1 MDIPTLHHYLDDPYD
16 AAVWL
21 CGLGIVDV
29 RRGHGN
35 LLGMAAAGVPLDLL
49 AVLVTQLERHLPGCA
64 DPDMTLHNL
73 ERFVAAARNPL
84 AIGTFFER
92 DPQALPTLLQILSA
106 SQYLSD
112 LLVSDPEGFDLVR
125 LTDGQ
130 PVARQALVDELTAEI
145 AALEHETVVL
155 RALRRFK
162 RRETLR
168 IAYGDIVREQ
178 SLRTVT
184 TQISFVADALVEAA
198 FQAARRKFRALRGDP
213 IGPDGEP
220 ARFVVLGLGKLGGL
234 ELNYS
239 SDIDLIFLCESE
251 GETNGPRPV
260 ANIEFFDVV
269 ARELV
274 RLLTERTEL
283 GSVYRVDMRLRPE
296 GARGPMVMG
305 VDAAMRYYDNRGR
318 TWERQAYIKARPIAG
333 DLPLGREF
341 LESLAPWVYRRY
353 LSHAD
358 ISGIKALKRRIE
370 QASHGRG
377 KGDSPIFADT
387 KIGTLPATPESVP
400 AGSERAGSEPVPIF
414 SHPHGAG
421 GARDVKTGRGGIR
434 DIEFAIQFLQLLN
447 GGDLPE
453 LRTGNTLEALAQLD
467 RAGCLTNQE
476 RSILEENYTFLRKI
490 EHRLQIMLDLQTHLL
505 PEKHADLAKLALR
518 MGYATNEDRSALEA
532 FLADFRGKT
541 ELNRKILD
549 HLLHD
554 AFGDARQS
562 QAEVDLVLDPDPP
575 PEQIVE
581 VLGKYRFRDVK
592 QAYKN
597 LMSLAEERIR
607 FLSTRRCQH
616 FLAAIAPQLLAAIAE
631 TPDPD
636 STLVNL
642 DQVSGSL
649 GGKGA
654 LWELFSFNP
663 PSLRLYVELCAY
675 SPYLSGILTSNPG
688 MIDGLMDSL
697 VLDKLPTRES
707 MERQLTELCHA
718 AEDIDPILQSF
729 KNDQQLCV
737 GVRDIL
743 GKEDVQATTGAL
755 SDIAEAC
762 LAQIAA
768 REHARLVARLGQ
780 PTIAEGRRA
789 GKPCE
794 MVILAL
800 GKFGGR
806 EMNYHSDLD
815 IIFLYEA
822 DGQTVA
828 ALETK
833 RKKRTDENL
842 PHASSA
848 MPRLSAKSPPSPS
861 FSPAIQTTTN
871 QHFFSELGQ
880 RIIKAASRL
889 TSYGRLYEVDARL
902 RPTGKS
908 GALATTFD
916 EFARYFTEGGGQL
929 WERQALCKARAV
941 YGSLRA
947 AKGAFAA
954 VAESAFTRR
963 WRRCDAAEIR
973 QMRQRLE
980 ESVAAAGDLKRGPGG
995 IVDVEFLVQM
1005 LQLKHAHGNPRLRVA
1020 NTLAA
1025 LGELQRAGL
1034 LSAGDFEVLDASYR
1048 LLRTIEGR
1056 LRLMNSAA
1064 RDQLPQDPVELTK
1077 LANLLHYPSS
1087 DGLLADYGNA
1097 TRQIR
1102 SQFDRIFAAEAG
1114 DG

>member
-1 MDIPTLHHYLDDPYD
+1 MNIPTLCQYLDIPSD
-16 AAVWL
+16 AADWL
-21 CGLGIVDV
+21 RGLGIVDV
-29 RRGHGN
+29 RRAHGN
-35 LLGMAAAGVPLDLL
+35 LVGMAACGVTLDLL
-49 AVLVTQLERHLPGCA
+49 SVIATQLEQHLPGCA
-64 DPDMTLHNL
+64 DPDMALHNL
-73 ERFVAAARNPL
+73 ERFVQAARNPL
-84 AIGTFFER
+84 SAGTLFER
-92 DPQALPTLLQILSA
+92 DPHAMPTLLQILST

-112 LLVSDPEGFDLVR
+112 LLVTDPEGFDLVR
-125 LTDGQ
+125 MTDGL
-130 PVARQALVDELTAEI
+130 PVAREALVDELTAEI
-145 AALEHETVVL
+145 ASLDHETFVL
-155 RALRRFK
+155 RSLRRFK

-178 SLRTVT
+178 SLQTVT
-184 TQISFVADALVEAA
+184 RQISFLADAIVES
-198 FQAARRKFRALRGDP
+198 ALRAAMRKLQLLRGVP
-213 IGPDGEP
+213 IGPDGRP

-251 GETNGPRPV
+251 GQTDGRRPIS
-260 ANIEFFDVV
+260 NIEFFNLVG
-269 ARELV
+269 RELI

-283 GSVYRVDMRLRPE
+283 GAVYRVDMRLRPE

-305 VDAAMRYYDNRGR
+305 VDAAMRYYDTRGR
-318 TWERQAYIKARPIAG
+318 TWERQAYIKSRPIAG
-333 DLPLGREF
+333 DLSLGDEF
-341 LESLAPWVYRRY
+341 LGSLAPWVYRRY

-370 QASHGRG
+370 EAAR
-377 KGDSPIFADT
+377 
-387 KIGTLPATPESVP
+387 V
-400 AGSERAGSEPVPIF
+400 
-414 SHPHGAG
+414 G
-421 GARDVKTGRGGIR
+421 GARDVKTGHGGIR
-434 DIEFAIQFLQLLN
+434 DIEFVIQFLQLLN

-453 LRTGNTLEALAQLD
+453 LRTGNTLEALSQLE
-467 RAGCLTNQE
+467 RAGCLTNLE
-476 RSILEENYTFLRKI
+476 WSILEKNYSFLRKI
-490 EHRLQIMLDLQTHLL
+490 EHRLQIMLDLQTHVL
-505 PEKHADLAKLALR
+505 PEKHDDLAKLALR
-518 MGYATNEDRSALEA
+518 MGYTTTEEETALEA
-532 FLADFRGKT
+532 FLADYRGKT

-554 AFGDARQS
+554 AFSDTRQS

-575 PEQIVE
+575 QERIVE
-581 VLGKYRFRDVK
+581 VLAKYRFRDVK
-592 QAYKN
+592 QAYRN

-607 FLSTRRCQH
+607 FLSTRRCRH
-616 FLAAIAPQLLAAIAE
+616 FLASIAPQLLAAIAD
-631 TPDPD
+631 TADPD

-642 DQVSGSL
+642 DKVSDSL

-697 VLDKLPTRES
+697 VLDKLPTRETL
-707 MERQLTELCHA
+707 ERELTELCRA

-743 GKEDVQATTGAL
+743 GKQDIQATTGSLA
-755 SDIAEAC
+755 DIAETC

-768 REHARLVARLGQ
+768 REYGRLTDRFGQ
-780 PTIAEGRRA
+780 PTIGEGRRA

-815 IIFLYEA
+815 IIFVYEA
-822 DGQTVA
+822 EGQTVA
-828 ALETK
+828 DFEVKPNKARRGKGTE
-833 RKKRTDENL
+833 EI
-842 PHASSA
+842 S
-848 MPRLSAKSPPSPS
+848 PRSFSMEPDFSAKSPPSS
-861 FSPAIQTTTN
+861 FATARQTTTN

-880 RIIKAASRL
+880 RIIKATGRL
-889 TSYGRLYEVDARL
+889 TSYGRLYEVDVRL

-916 EFARYFTEGGGQL
+916 EFTRYFSAGGGQL
-929 WERQALCKARAV
+929 WERQALCKARVV
-941 YGSLRA
+941 YGSPRA
-947 AKGAFAA
+947 SKAALSA
-954 VAESAFTRR
+954 VAESAFAKP
-963 WRRCDAAEIR
+963 WRREDAVAIR
-973 QMRQRLE
+973 QMRERLQ
-980 ESVAAAGDLKRGPGG
+980 ESAAAAGDLKRGPGG

-1005 LQLKHAHGNPRLRVA
+1005 LQLEHARGNARLRVS
-1020 NTLAA
+1020 NTLDA
-1025 LGELQRAGL
+1025 LAELQQAGL
-1034 LSAGDFEVLDASYR
+1034 LSIDDFELFDVSYR

-1056 LRLMNSAA
+1056 LRLMNSTA

-1087 DGLLADYGNA
+1087 DGLLTDYENA

-1102 SQFDRIFAAEAG
+1102 RRFDRIFADEAAAG
-1114 DG
+1114 

>member
-1 MDIPTLHHYLDDPYD
+1 MDIPTLRHYLDDPYD

-29 RRGHGN
+29 RRGQGN
-35 LLGMAAAGVPLDLL
+35 LLGMATAGVPLDLL
-49 AVLVTQLERHLPGCA
+49 AGICTQLERHLPGCA

-92 DPQALPTLLQILSA
+92 DPQAMPTLLQILSA

-130 PVARQALVDELTAEI
+130 PVARQALVGELTAET

-198 FQAARRKFRALRGDP
+198 FQAARRKFRAVRGTP
-213 IGPDGEP
+213 TRPDGEP

-239 SDIDLIFLCESE
+239 SDIDLIFLCESD
-251 GETNGPRPV
+251 GQTNGPRPIS
-260 ANIEFFDVV
+260 NIEFFDLV

-305 VDAAMRYYDNRGR
+305 VEAATRYYDNRGR

-333 DLPLGREF
+333 DLSLGREF
-341 LESLAPWVYRRY
+341 LESLAPWIYRRY

-370 QASHGRG
+370 QASH
-377 KGDSPIFADT
+377 DS
-387 KIGTLPATPESVP
+387 
-400 AGSERAGSEPVPIF
+400 
-414 SHPHGAG
+414 GA
-421 GARDVKTGRGGIR
+421 ARDVKTGRGGIR
-434 DIEFAIQFLQLLN
+434 DIEFVIQFLQLLN

-453 LRTGNTLEALAQLD
+453 VRTGNTLEALVQLD

-476 RSILEENYTFLRKI
+476 RSILEENYAFLRKI
-490 EHRLQIMLDLQTHLL
+490 EHRLQVMLDLQTHLL
-505 PEKHADLAKLALR
+505 PERQEALAKLALR
-518 MGYATNEDRSALEA
+518 MGYATNPQRSALEA
-532 FLADFRGKT
+532 FVADYRDKT
-541 ELNRKILD
+541 DLNRKILD

-575 PEQIVE
+575 SERIVA

-592 QAYKN
+592 QAYRN
-597 LMSLAEERIR
+597 LMSLSEERIR
-607 FLSTRRCQH
+607 FLSERRCRH

-631 TPDPD
+631 TADPD

-642 DQVSGSL
+642 DQVSDSL

-697 VLDKLPTRES
+697 VLDKLPTRET
-707 MERQLTELCHA
+707 MERELTELCRA

-743 GKEDVQATTGAL
+743 GKQDIQATTGAL

-762 LAQIAA
+762 LARIAE
-768 REHARLVARLGQ
+768 REYGRLVARLGR
-780 PTIAEGRRA
+780 PTLAEGRRT

-828 ALETK
+828 DA
-833 RKKRTDENL
+833 RR
-842 PHASSA
+842 A
-848 MPRLSAKSPPSPS
+848 
-861 FSPAIQTTTN
+861 AIQTTTN

-889 TSYGRLYEVDARL
+889 TSYGRLYEVDVRL

-916 EFARYFTEGGGQL
+916 EFARYFSEGSGQL
-929 WERQALCKARAV
+929 WERQALCKARAI
-941 YGSLRA
+941 YGSPRA
-947 AKGAFAA
+947 AKGALSA
-954 VAESAFTRR
+954 VAESAFARR
-963 WRRCDAAEIR
+963 WRRSDAAEIR
-973 QMRQRLE
+973 QMRQRME

-995 IVDVEFLVQM
+995 IVDIEFLVQM
-1005 LQLKHAHGNPRLRVA
+1005 LQLKHAHGNPRLRAA

-1025 LGELQRAGL
+1025 LGELHQAEL
-1034 LSAGDFEVLDASYR
+1034 LAADDYKVFDASYR

-1077 LANLLHYPSS
+1077 LANLLHYPRSE
-1087 DGLLADYGNA
+1087 GLLADYENA

-1102 SQFDRIFAAEAG
+1102 ARFERILTEEAG
-1114 DG
+1114 GE

>member
-1 MDIPTLHHYLDDPYD
+1 MDIPTLRHYLDDPYD
-16 AAVWL
+16 AGVWL
-21 CGLGIVDV
+21 CRLGIVDV

-49 AVLVTQLERHLPGCA
+49 AVICSQLERHLPGCA

-73 ERFVAAARNPL
+73 ERFVRAARNPL

-125 LTDGQ
+125 LTEGQ
-130 PVARQALVDELTAEI
+130 PVARQALVGELTAEI

-198 FQAARRKFRALRGDP
+198 LVAARRKFQAARGAALR
-213 IGPDGEP
+213 PDGEP
-220 ARFVVLGLGKLGGL
+220 ARFAVLGLGKLGGL

-251 GETNGPRPV
+251 GQTNGPRPIS
-260 ANIEFFDVV
+260 NIEFFDLV

-283 GSVYRVDMRLRPE
+283 GSVYRVNMRLRPE

-305 VDAAMRYYDNRGR
+305 VDAALRYYDNRGR

-333 DLPLGREF
+333 DLSLGREF
-341 LESLAPWVYRRY
+341 LESLVPWIYRRY
-353 LSHAD
+353 LSYAD
-358 ISGIKALKRRIE
+358 IGGIKSLKRRIE
-370 QASHGRG
+370 QAAHSYEKTGTG
-377 KGDSPIFADT
+377 TSP
-387 KIGTLPATPESVP
+387 PAASAVSAQT
-400 AGSERAGSEPVPIF
+400 GSEPVPVF
-414 SHPHGAG
+414 SQLHVHG

-453 LRTGNTLEALAQLD
+453 LRTGNTLEALAELD

-476 RSILEENYTFLRKI
+476 RSILEENYAFLRKI

-505 PEKHADLAKLALR
+505 PERHEDLAKLALR
-518 MGYATNEDRSALEA
+518 MGYASNEDRSALEA
-532 FLADFRGKT
+532 FLADYRGKT

-575 PEQIVE
+575 PERIAE
-581 VLGKYRFRDVK
+581 VLGKYRFRNVR
-592 QAYKN
+592 QAYRN

-607 FLSTRRCQH
+607 FLSTRRCRH

-649 GGKGA
+649 GGKGV

-675 SPYLSGILTSNPG
+675 SPFLSGILTSNPG

-697 VLDKLPTRES
+697 VLDKLPTLEAMQRE
-707 MERQLTELCHA
+707 LAELCRA

-729 KNDQQLCV
+729 KNDQQLCA

-743 GKEDVQATTGAL
+743 GKEDIQATTGAL

-768 REHARLVARLGQ
+768 REYERLVARLGQ
-780 PTIAEGRRA
+780 PTIGEGRRR
-789 GKPCE
+789 GRPCE

-822 DGQTVA
+822 DGSTVA
-828 ALETK
+828 GVEAK
-833 RKKRTDENL
+833 RRKATEEL
-842 PHASSA
+842 SPYASSA
-848 MPRLSAKSPPSPS
+848 NVGLSAKSPPSPS
-861 FSPAIQTTTN
+861 FSAPIQTTTN

-889 TSYGRLYEVDARL
+889 TSYGRLYEVDVRL

-908 GALATTFD
+908 GALATSFD
-916 EFARYFTEGGGQL
+916 EFARYFSEGEGQL

-941 YGSLRA
+941 YGTPRA
-947 AKGAFAA
+947 AKGALAA
-954 VAESAFTRR
+954 VAESAFARR
-963 WRRCDAAEIR
+963 WRHGDAAEIR
-973 QMRQRLE
+973 QMRKRLE
-980 ESVAAAGDLKRGPGG
+980 ESAAAAGDLKRGPGG
-995 IVDVEFLVQM
+995 IVNVEFLVQT
-1005 LQLKHAHGNPRLRVA
+1005 LQLRHAQANRRLRAA

-1025 LGELQRAGL
+1025 LDEQHRAGL
-1034 LSAGDFEVLDASYR
+1034 LAADDYKLFDSGYR

-1064 RDQLPQDPVELTK
+1064 RDRLPQDPVELAK
-1077 LANLLHYPSS
+1077 LAGLLRYPGS
-1087 DGLLADYGNA
+1087 DALLADYDNA

-1102 SQFDRIFAAEAG
+1102 VRFDRILADEAG
-1114 DG
+1114 GD